1 MEKLKKSNMIKKIQ
15 SVISEYGRVTTG
27 ELELDSSP
35 MIGSLGGVIFHLI
48 EGFNLFDVDTT
59 IYDGEVELYNFT
71 VNYVDLPEEVIDEIF
86 SIILDYEA
94 EQDKTYKRMED

>member
-1 MEKLKKSNMIKKIQ
+1 MKKLKKSNMIKKII
-15 SVISEYGRVTTG
+15 SVIEEYGNVTTG

-71 VNYVDLPEEVIDEIF
+71 VNYIDLPKRLIKEIYF
-86 SIILDYEA
+86 IMLDYKHQKET
-94 EQDKTYKRMED
+94 EE